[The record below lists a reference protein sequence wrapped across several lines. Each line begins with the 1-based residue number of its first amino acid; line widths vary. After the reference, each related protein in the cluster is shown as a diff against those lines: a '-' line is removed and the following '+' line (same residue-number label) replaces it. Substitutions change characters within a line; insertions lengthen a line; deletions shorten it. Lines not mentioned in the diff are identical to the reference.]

1 MPGESL
7 LLIMETEK
15 TASLGFYRHTPICL
29 YFIKSGKHI
38 FCNEVSHSK
47 KSSTTYS
54 HSQTSVSML
63 VACSLKQKQQ
73 KLNNSNETKTAS
85 VDIMRPDT
93 TLNIY
98 KKDLSEQ
105 KMCHKIN
112 LTNLNILSTM
122 SIKNKQELEKKKYP

>member
-1 MPGESL
+1 
-7 LLIMETEK
+7 
-15 TASLGFYRHTPICL
+15 
-29 YFIKSGKHI
+29 
-38 FCNEVSHSK
+38 
-47 KSSTTYS
+47 
-54 HSQTSVSML
+54 ML